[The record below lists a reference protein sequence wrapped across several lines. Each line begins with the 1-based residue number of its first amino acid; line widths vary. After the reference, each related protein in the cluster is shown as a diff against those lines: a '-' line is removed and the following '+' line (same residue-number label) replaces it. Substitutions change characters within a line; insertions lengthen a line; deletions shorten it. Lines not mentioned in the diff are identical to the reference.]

1 MPKIANIANSSI
13 GNIMRTLTSVEAQ
26 NRFGELIDS
35 AQREPVT
42 ITRRGRPVAFVLSP
56 EDLKDLIA
64 SRGRRDRALAEFE
77 AFFSAADP
85 KLLPAATGLT
95 DQDVENLVNAVR

>member
-1 MPKIANIANSSI
+1 
-13 GNIMRTLTSVEAQ
+13 MRTVTSVEAQ

-56 EDLKDLIA
+56 EDMKDLLA
-64 SRGRRDRALAEFE
+64 VRAQRERVVSDFE
-77 AFFSAADP
+77 AFFRSADTRVKPEALD
-85 KLLPAATGLT
+85 LS
-95 DQDVENLVNAVR
+95 DCDVQRMANELR